1 MHVKC
6 LRTLN
11 VDIPIACEDNMKVV
25 RLDYRDVVTDPLQ
38 VQSSVVGLV

>member
-6 LRTLN
+6 LRTPN
-11 VDIPIACEDNMKVV
+11 VDIPIACEDNVTV
-25 RLDYRDVVTDPLQ
+25 ARLDYRDIATDLLQ